1 MLIMEN
7 RTTDGFS
14 DEITNFGGSV
24 QIQVAGTFDGASV
37 TMQISQDGLAFVNL
51 DELPATYTAPDVV
64 IFTLLQG
71 AVYRLSVI
79 NSGASTDVSA
89 SSI

>member
-14 DEITNFGGSV
+14 EEIVNFGGSV
-24 QIQVAGTFDGASV
+24 QIQVSGTFDGASV
-37 TMQISQDGLAFVNL
+37 TMQVSQDGLPFINL

-64 IFTLLQG
+64 IFSLLQG
-71 AVYRLSVI
+71 AKYRLSVT
-79 NSGASTDVSA
+79 NSGGSTDLSA